1 MTDPAFE
8 SYDCGSVVVGI
19 EPFRWDEVEREL
31 DGLEGEEAET
41 ARRMVGR
48 ALYMIVSLLSQHREP
63 RMICDLMIRELNA
76 DKEPLETIAVRLISP
91 PAPTPRGTPRGDP
104 ELAGSSRSLRFK

>member
-76 DKEPLETIAVRLISP
+76 DKEPLETIAVRY
-91 PAPTPRGTPRGDP
+91 GTTKQAVDK
-104 ELAGSSRSLRFK
+104 EQDKLAAFFRAR